1 MYTWIGKN
9 LEYQAEKQQT
19 GSKWPRKKNENS
31 DETRKQ
37 FTFEKFCQ
45 HKLKEHIKIRKP
57 EHFQPYISKIAIATA
72 AES

>member
-1 MYTWIGKN
+1 MT
-9 LEYQAEKQQT
+9 EK
-19 GSKWPRKKNENS
+19 KKNENL

-57 EHFQPYISKIAIATA
+57 EHFQPYISKVAIATA